1 MKKLITIFAL
11 LFLTVGVFAQTA
23 KVEGT
28 PETLKDNLSHDVL
41 EFIMTSNVTN
51 EEVDNSAQYYTEY
64 FTVDYNS
71 ESHKATINF
80 IENSIKSRRKISISV
95 SHTCR
100 TLPAAGLS
108 NKERSRCSTVINSWR
123 FSRASLKARFNVNS
137 SSLFSIIIAPI

>member
-80 IENSIKSRRKISISV
+80 IENSIKSRRVVTRFLLSTGVRSV
-95 SHTCR
+95 DFNDKNYTIM
-100 TLPAAGLS
+100 
-108 NKERSRCSTVINSWR
+108 EF
-123 FSRASLKARFNVNS
+123 FSEHLE
-137 SSLFSIIIAPI
+137 